1 MWQRTQR
8 PKSGANTRLAP
19 EELRARLE
27 GARLDLRALYR
38 SLDRLLLTQDLPAEL
53 GRLQELDADFAEA
66 LWVLDQPRGAFDLTA
81 MTKDTVDSLARL
93 PSTRKDFL
101 ALFDGPTR
109 EILEQ
114 RVQATRDSL
123 SPDDA
128 YLEVP
133 GRDPSVR

>member
-1 MWQRTQR
+1 MRQRS
-8 PKSGANTRLAP
+8 KSSSGTKTLVAS

-38 SLDRLLLTQDLPAEL
+38 SLDRLHLAADLPGEL
-53 GRLQELDADFAEA
+53 RRLQELDADYAEA
-66 LWVLDQPRGAFDLTA
+66 LWVLDQPPGAFDLTA
-81 MTKDTVDSLARL
+81 MARDTGDSLARL
-93 PSTRKDFL
+93 PTARKRFL

-109 EILEQ
+109 AVLEQ
-114 RVQATRDSL
+114 RVQTTRGSL

-128 YLEVP
+128 YLEIP

>member
-1 MWQRTQR
+1 M
-8 PKSGANTRLAP
+8 AP

-38 SLDRLLLTQDLPAEL
+38 ALDRLLLAQDLPVEL
-53 GRLQELDADFAEA
+53 RRLQELDADYAEA
-66 LWVLDQPRGAFDLTA
+66 LWVLDQPPGAFDLTTMA
-81 MTKDTVDSLARL
+81 KDTVDSLELLSSAR
-93 PSTRKDFL
+93 RNFL
-101 ALFDGPTR
+101 AMFDGPTS
-109 EILEQ
+109 EVLEQ
-114 RVQATRDSL
+114 RVQTTRSSL